1 MTIASGILKTTA
13 FKKQAALGTGATGSG
28 GKVARRTSS
37 VFQAP
42 RDMFESNEINT
53 HHQSTGSAY
62 GLHRAEGRI
71 DGLLSAGTFA
81 DLIGSILEKDFAT
94 GVDSTALTLTYGG
107 SAGAW
112 TVARASGSF
121 LTDGF
126 KAGDVIRASGGS
138 VSANNDRNFLI
149 TSVVALTITF
159 IALDGATVTSGSST
173 TTTLT
178 VQGKK
183 TYAPTSSH
191 TKDYYTFEEF
201 YSDLTKSETFK
212 DCRVGSVAIG
222 LPATGNATISVDVVG
237 LSRTLGNAQV
247 LTTPTVTTTAIMSAI
262 NGVILINGSAQAVA
276 TGINFTIANSAA
288 NAGAVIGSNFG
299 QDVTTGRIMVS
310 GTFTAQF
317 DSTTLQALFDGE
329 TNTSISV
336 VLTGDNT
343 GTADFVAF
351 TMPRVKITSDQP
363 NDGETAIVRT
373 YNFMAEYNAAGG
385 SGVATEQT
393 ILSVQ
398 DSAA

>member
-94 GVDSTALTLTYGG
+94 GVNSTALTLTYGG

-262 NGVILINGSAQAVA
+262 NGVILINGSAQTVA

-385 SGVATEQT
+385 SGIATEQT